1 MLNRIIDLTLAYRWL
16 VLIGIV
22 VLLGAGGYALY
33 TIPVEAFPDLTN
45 NQVVVVTDAPS
56 FPPTEVEQ
64 LVTYPIER
72 AMLGL
77 PNKQEVRSLSKLG
90 LSMVT
95 VVFDDSVAM
104 YFARQL
110 VAERLQQISVALP
123 RGIQPTLGLPATAF
137 GELYQYTLS
146 GPLSAME
153 LKDLH
158 EWVIKPQLRTLPG
171 VSEINAWGGQT
182 KQYQIVVDPAL
193 LDQYGLTLHDVA
205 KRVEDNNSN
214 FGGGYIEHAAEQY
227 TLLGIGRAVTTE
239 DLGNIVLAAKGGTPV
254 LLRDVANVRIGPAP
268 PEGATLRQ
276 GETVSG
282 MVIMLKGENGK
293 QLIERVKERIA
304 SLRLPPGVK
313 ITPFYDQSFVIDGT
327 IHTVEKNLL
336 EGFVLVTIVLL
347 LFLGNLRAALITA
360 AIIPFSMLI
369 SFLGMRLFG
378 ISANL
383 MSLGA
388 IDFGMIVDGAVVMME
403 NSVHRLREDQSQEAP
418 LESVRHAAHEVARP
432 MTFAVII
439 IIAVYLPILFLQ
451 GMEGRM
457 FRPMAI
463 TVCAALAGSL
473 LLALT
478 MVPML
483 ASYSFS
489 KGIRCPRGG
498 NSEPVL
504 AEQRWMTMLG
514 NGYERVLAW
523 AIRYRILTVAAALLV
538 LGVAL
543 GSLYF
548 IGTEFM
554 PRLDEGSI
562 LVETRKLPGVSL
574 TESVAISKIIE
585 QRLRKV
591 PEIAD
596 VVIKIGRPDFAT
608 EAMGINEGDTY
619 LLLRPIETWTRFHTK
634 EALIASL
641 AKELDTIPGVAYSF
655 TQPMAMRIDETI
667 SGVKSD
673 LAIKVFG
680 DDFRT
685 LDTIG
690 EQVLRAVST
699 VRGAADAQMEITSG
713 VAELSVRVDRAA
725 LARYSLNVTD
735 VEEAVA
741 SGGSGDL
748 ISEVIDG
755 PKRYTVA
762 VRLPERYRTDP
773 DAMRKIQLRAPAG
786 EQVALEQVARVEVRR
801 GPELVNREQ
810 GQRRIV
816 VMSNVRGRDL
826 GSFVAEVR
834 SKIDRDIAL
843 PTGYFVEYGGQFE
856 NQERATRR
864 LMLIVPVAITLIF
877 VLLYLTFASV
887 KQALLVVGNVP
898 FALVGGIAALWVRGM
913 NLNLSASIGF
923 IALFGVAMLNGVVL
937 VSSINQMRSGG
948 AASREAVLRGARRR
962 LRPVLMTAFVA
973 SFGFIPMAVATSTG
987 AEVQRPLAS
996 VVIGGLISSTLLTLF
1011 LLPVLFEWTAGR
1023 PTSPAKSI
1031 LIPPEGVR
1039 ERKGAQPR
1047 RTLHSDNGS

>member
-16 VLIGIV
+16 VAASIV
-22 VLLGAGGYALY
+22 ALLGAGGYALY

-45 NQVVVVTDAPS
+45 NQVVVVTSAPS
-56 FPPTEVEQ
+56 LPPTEVEQ

-110 VAERLQQISVALP
+110 VAERLQQISSTLP

-146 GPLSAME
+146 GPMSAME

-182 KQYQIVVDPAL
+182 KQFQIVVDPAAL
-193 LDQYGLTLHDVA
+193 NQYGLTLHDVA
-205 KRVEDNNSN
+205 SRVEDNNTN
-214 FGGGYIEHAAEQY
+214 FGGGYIEHASEQY
-227 TLLGIGRAVTTE
+227 TLTGTGRATTPE
-239 DLGNIVLAAKGGTPV
+239 DLGNIVLTAKDGTAL
-254 LLRDVANVRIGPAP
+254 LLRDVGEVRIGPAP
-268 PEGATLRQ
+268 PEGATLRN

-293 QLIERVKERIA
+293 RLIELVKERIA

-313 ITPFYDQSFVIDGT
+313 IVPFYDQAFVIDGT
-327 IHTVEKNLL
+327 IHTVEKNLF
-336 EGFVLVTIVLL
+336 EGFILVTVVLL

-360 AIIPFSMLI
+360 AIIPFSMII

-403 NSVHRLREDQSQEAP
+403 NSVHRLEERHGEEAP

-451 GMEGRM
+451 GLEGRM

-463 TVCAALAGSL
+463 TVCTALAGSL

-483 ASYSFS
+483 ASFSFR
-489 KGIRCPRGG
+489 KGIPGT
-498 NSEPVL
+498 EPKN
-504 AEQRWMTMLG
+504 RWGEAIKNAYT
-514 NGYERVLAW
+514 RVLAW
-523 AIRYRILTVAAALLV
+523 AIRFRVLTVTAALAV
-538 LGVAL
+538 LGVAV

-554 PRLDEGSI
+554 PKLDEGSI

-574 TESVAISKIIE
+574 TESVAISKRIE
-585 QRLRKV
+585 QRLRQV

-619 LLLRPIETWTRFHTK
+619 LLLRPMETWTRFHSK
-634 EALIASL
+634 EALIAAL

-667 SGVKSD
+667 SGVKAD

-680 DDFRT
+680 NDFQA
-685 LDTIG
+685 LDRIG

-699 VRGAADAQMEITSG
+699 VRGAADAQMEVTSG
-713 VAELSVRVDRAA
+713 VAELSVAVDRSA
-725 LARYSLNVTD
+725 LARYGLNVTD
-735 VEEAVA
+735 IEQATA
-741 SGGSGDL
+741 SGGSGDV

-755 PKRYTVA
+755 EKRYTVA
-762 VRLPERYRTDP
+762 LRLPERYRTDP
-773 DAMRKIQLRAPAG
+773 DAMRRILLRAPGG
-786 EQVALEQVARVEVRR
+786 EQVSLGQVARVEVRR
-801 GPELVNREQ
+801 GPELINREE
-810 GQRRIV
+810 GQRRMV

-834 SKIDRDIAL
+834 SKIDRDVSL
-843 PTGYFVEYGGQFE
+843 PPGYFFEYGGQFE
-856 NQERATRR
+856 NQDRATRR
-864 LMLIVPVAITLIF
+864 LLLIVPIVVALIF
-877 VLLYLTFASV
+877 VLLYFTFTSA
-887 KQALLVVGNVP
+887 KYALLVVGNVP
-898 FALVGGIAALWVRGM
+898 FALVGGIAALWIRGM

-937 VSSINQMRSGG
+937 VSSINQLRANGY
-948 AASREAVLRGARRR
+948 AAREAVLDGARRR

-973 SFGFIPMAVATSTG
+973 SFGFLPMALSTSTG

-996 VVIGGLISSTLLTLF
+996 VVIGGLVSSTLLTLF
-1011 LLPVLFEWTAGR
+1011 LLPVLYQWVCGDR
-1023 PTSPAKSI
+1023 KTSA
-1031 LIPPEGVR
+1031 
-1039 ERKGAQPR
+1039 
-1047 RTLHSDNGS
+1047 

>member
-1 MLNRIIDLTLAYRWL
+1 MLNRIIDFTLSFRWL
-16 VLIGIV
+16 VVVGILA
-22 VLLGAGGYALY
+22 LLAAGGYALY

-56 FPPTEVEQ
+56 LPPTEVEQ

-77 PNKQEVRSLSKLG
+77 PNKEEVRSLSKLG

-95 VVFDDSVAM
+95 VVFDDSVPM

-110 VAERLQQISVALP
+110 VAERLQQISSTLP

-137 GELYQYTLS
+137 GELYQYTLT
-146 GPLSAME
+146 GPMSAME

-158 EWVIKPQLRTLPG
+158 EWIIKPQLRTLPG

-182 KQYQIVVDPAL
+182 KQFQIVVDPAR

-205 KRVEDNNSN
+205 QRVEDNNTN

-227 TLLGIGRAVTTE
+227 TLIGSARAVTPDE
-239 DLGNIVLAAKGGTPV
+239 FGSIVLSTKNGTPL
-254 LLRDVANVRIGPAP
+254 LLRDVAQVRIGSSPA
-268 PEGATLRQ
+268 EGATLRN

-293 QLIERVKERIA
+293 KLIELVKERIVN
-304 SLRLPPGVK
+304 LRLPPGVK
-313 ITPFYDQSFVIDGT
+313 INPFYDQSFVIDGT
-327 IHTVEKNLL
+327 IRTVEKNLF
-336 EGFVLVTIVLL
+336 EGFILVTIVLL
-347 LFLGNLRAALITA
+347 VFLGNLRAALITA
-360 AIIPFSMLI
+360 AVIPFSMLI
-369 SFLGMRLFG
+369 SFLGMRMFG
-378 ISANL
+378 VSANL

-403 NSVHRLREDQSQEAP
+403 NSVHRLREENGMEPP
-418 LESVRHAAHEVARP
+418 LESVRHAAREVARP
-432 MTFAVII
+432 MTFAVVI

-451 GMEGRM
+451 GLEGRM
-457 FRPMAI
+457 FRPMAT
-463 TVCAALAGSL
+463 TVCTALAGSL

-478 MVPML
+478 IVPAL
-483 ASYSFS
+483 ASFSFR
-489 KGIRCPRGG
+489 KGLRAPRSTGA
-498 NSEPVL
+498 V
-504 AEQRWMTMLG
+504 EQGWMQALG
-514 NGYERVLAW
+514 NAYMRMLAW
-523 AIRYRILTVAAALLV
+523 AIRYRAVTVGVSVLV
-538 LGVAL
+538 LGAAL
-543 GSLYF
+543 ASLYF
-548 IGTEFM
+548 IGSEFM

-574 TESVAISKIIE
+574 TESIAISKVIE
-585 QRLRKV
+585 QRLRKF

-619 LLLRPIETWTRFHTK
+619 LLLRPMETWTRFHSK
-634 EALIASL
+634 EALIAAV

-667 SGVKSD
+667 SGVKAD

-680 DDFRT
+680 ENFRV
-685 LDTIG
+685 LDNIG
-690 EQVLRAVST
+690 QQVLRAVSG
-699 VRGAADAQMEITSG
+699 VQGAADEQMEITSG
-713 VAELSVRVDRAA
+713 VAELSIRPDRSA
-725 LARYSLNVTD
+725 LARYGLNVTD

-741 SGGSGDL
+741 SGGSGDV

-755 PKRYTVA
+755 QRRYTVA
-762 VRLPERYRTDP
+762 VRLPERFRTDA
-773 DAMRKIQLRAPAG
+773 DAMKKILLRAPGGA
-786 EQVALEQVARVEVRR
+786 QVALEQVAKVEVNR

-834 SKIDRDIAL
+834 AKIDRDVNL
-843 PTGYFVEYGGQFE
+843 PTGYFIEYGGQFE
-856 NQERATRR
+856 NQQRASRR
-864 LMLIVPVAITLIF
+864 LMLILPIAITLIF
-877 VLLYLTFASV
+877 VLLYLTFTSV
-887 KQALLVVGNVP
+887 KLALLVLVNIP
-898 FALVGGIAALWVRGM
+898 FALVGGIAALWIRGM

-937 VSSINQMRSGG
+937 ISSINQMRNDSVT
-948 AASREAVLRGARRR
+948 ARHAVLQGSRRR

-973 SFGFIPMAVATSTG
+973 SFGFLPMATSTSTG

-996 VVIGGLISSTLLTLF
+996 VVIGGLVSSTMLTLF
-1011 LLPVLFEWTAGR
+1011 LLPVLYDWMSGRRPKPFE
-1023 PTSPAKSI
+1023 
-1031 LIPPEGVR
+1031 E
-1039 ERKGAQPR
+1039 
-1047 RTLHSDNGS
+1047 

>member
-1 MLNRIIDLTLAYRWL
+1 MLNRIIDLTLRYPWL
-16 VLIGIV
+16 TFLGILA
-22 VLLGAGGYALY
+22 LLAGGGYALY

-56 FPPTEVEQ
+56 LPPTEVEQ

-77 PNKQEVRSLSKLG
+77 PNKEEVRSLSKLG

-95 VVFDDSVAM
+95 IVFDDSVAL

-110 VAERLQQISVALP
+110 VAERLQQISSSLP

-146 GPLSAME
+146 GPMSPMD

-182 KQYQIVVDPAL
+182 KQFQIVADPAL
-193 LDQYGLTLHDVA
+193 LEQYGLTLHDVET
-205 KRVEDNNSN
+205 RVQENNTN

-227 TLLGIGRAVTTE
+227 TLLGNGRAVTTQ
-239 DLGNIVLAAKGGTPV
+239 DLGNIVLTAKDGTPV
-254 LLRDVANVRIGPAP
+254 LLRDVAQVRIGAAP
-268 PEGATLRQ
+268 PQGATLRN

-293 QLIERVKERIA
+293 KLIERVKERIA

-313 ITPFYDQSFVIDGT
+313 LVPFYDQSFVIDGT
-327 IHTVEKNLL
+327 IHTVEKNLS
-336 EGFVLVTIVLL
+336 EGFVLVAVILL
-347 LFLGNLRAALITA
+347 LFLGNFRAALITA

-403 NSVHRLREDQSQEAP
+403 NSVHRLEKRRGMESP
-418 LESVRHAAHEVARP
+418 LESVRQAAHEVARP
-432 MTFAVII
+432 MTFAVVI

-463 TVCAALAGSL
+463 TVCAALLGSL
-473 LLALT
+473 VLALT
-478 MVPML
+478 MIPLLTAFAFRRGVSNAGP
-483 ASYSFS
+483 S
-489 KGIRCPRGG
+489 KKSWMEALGGVYARVLEVAIRF
-498 NSEPVL
+498 
-504 AEQRWMTMLG
+504 RWMTVG
-514 NGYERVLAW
+514 VSV
-523 AIRYRILTVAAALLV
+523 IV
-538 LGVAL
+538 LGIAV

-554 PRLDEGSI
+554 PKLDEGSI

-574 TESVAISKIIE
+574 TESIEISKRIE
-585 QRLRKV
+585 QRLRKF

-619 LLLRPIETWTRFHTK
+619 LLLRPMDTWTRFHSK
-634 EALIASL
+634 EELISAVS
-641 AKELDTIPGVAYSF
+641 KELDKEPGIVYDF

-667 SGVKSD
+667 SGVKAD

-680 DDFRT
+680 DDFAT
-685 LDTIG
+685 LDAIG
-690 EQVLRAVST
+690 QKVLREVSS
-699 VRGAADAQMEITSG
+699 VRGAAEPQMEVTSG
-713 VAELSVRVDRAA
+713 VAELTVQVDRSA
-725 LARYSLNVTD
+725 LARYGMDVSD
-735 VEEAVA
+735 VEQAVA
-741 SGGSGDL
+741 SGGSGDI
-748 ISEVIDG
+748 ISEVLDG
-755 PKRYTVA
+755 QKRYTVA
-762 VRLPERYRTDP
+762 LRVPERYRTDP
-773 DAMRKIQLRAPAG
+773 DAMRKIPLRAPGG
-786 EQVALEQVARVEVRR
+786 EQVMLEQVAHVDVRR
-801 GPELVNREQ
+801 GPELINRED

-834 SKIDRDIAL
+834 SKIDRNVAL
-843 PTGYFVEYGGQFE
+843 PTGYFIEYSGQFE

-864 LMLIVPVAITLIF
+864 LLLIVPLAIALIF
-877 VLLYLTFASV
+877 VLLYLTFTSA
-887 KQALLVVGNVP
+887 KLALLVVANVP

-937 VSSINQMRSGG
+937 VSSIRQLHQSGM
-948 AASREAVLRGARRR
+948 AFHHAVISGARRR

-973 SFGFIPMAVATSTG
+973 SFGFIPMALATSTG

-996 VVIGGLISSTLLTLF
+996 VVIGGLFSSTMLTLF
-1011 LLPVLFEWTAGR
+1011 LLPVLYWWVGEAKDADGTHATADEEKLA
-1023 PTSPAKSI
+1023 PAD
-1031 LIPPEGVR
+1031 
-1039 ERKGAQPR
+1039 A
-1047 RTLHSDNGS
+1047 

>member
-1 MLNRIIDLTLAYRWL
+1 MLNRIIDLTLQYRWL
-16 VLIGIV
+16 AFLGIIA
-22 VLLGAGGYALY
+22 LLAGGGYALY

-56 FPPTEVEQ
+56 LPPTEVEQ

-95 VVFDDSVAM
+95 IVFDDSVAM

-110 VAERLQQISVALP
+110 VSERLQQISSALP

-146 GPLSAME
+146 GPMSAMD

-193 LDQYGLTLHDVA
+193 LEQYGLTLHDVEA
-205 KRVEDNNSN
+205 RVQENNTN
-214 FGGGYIEHAAEQY
+214 FGGGYIEHASEQY
-227 TLLGIGRAVTTE
+227 TLLGTGRAVTTQ
-239 DLGNIVLAAKGGTPV
+239 DLGSIVLTAKSGTPV
-254 LLRDVANVRIGPAP
+254 LLRDVANVRIGASP
-268 PEGATLRQ
+268 PEGATLRH

-293 QLIERVKERIA
+293 KLIERVKERIA
-304 SLRLPPGVK
+304 GLHLPAGVK
-313 ITPFYDQSFVIDGT
+313 IVPFYDQAFVIDGT
-327 IHTVEKNLL
+327 IHTVEKNLF
-336 EGFVLVTIVLL
+336 EGFLLVAIVLL

-403 NSVHRLREDQSQEAP
+403 NSVHRLEEQHGKESP
-418 LESVRHAAHEVARP
+418 VESVRHAAHEVARP

-439 IIAVYLPILFLQ
+439 IIAVYMPILFLQ
-451 GMEGRM
+451 GLEGRM

-463 TVCAALAGSL
+463 AVCTALAGSL

-478 MVPML
+478 MVPLL
-483 ASYSFS
+483 ASVTFRRGLQRSAGGTEQHWMEVLG
-489 KGIRCPRGG
+489 GIYGR
-498 NSEPVL
+498 
-504 AEQRWMTMLG
+504 MLK
-514 NGYERVLAW
+514 W
-523 AIRYRILTVAAALLV
+523 AIRFRVLTLAVSVIV
-538 LGVAL
+538 LGIAV

-554 PRLDEGSI
+554 PKLDEGSI

-574 TESVAISKIIE
+574 TESVEISKRIE
-585 QRLRKV
+585 QRLRQF

-619 LLLRPIETWTRFHTK
+619 LLLRPMDTWRRFHSK
-634 EALIASL
+634 EALIAAVS
-641 AKELDTIPGVAYSF
+641 KELETIPGIAYNF

-680 DDFRT
+680 DNFQT
-685 LDTIG
+685 LDSIG
-690 EQVLRAVST
+690 ERVLRAVSA

-713 VAELSVRVDRAA
+713 VAELSIGIDRSA
-725 LARYSLNVTD
+725 LARYGLDVMD
-735 VEEAVA
+735 VEQAVA
-741 SGGSGDL
+741 SGGSGDI
-748 ISEVIDG
+748 ISEVLDG
-755 PKRYTVA
+755 QKRYTVA
-762 VRLPERYRTDP
+762 LRLPERYRTDP
-773 DAMRKIQLRAPAG
+773 DAMRKIPLLAPGG
-786 EQVALEQVARVEVRR
+786 EQVALEQVARIEVKR
-801 GPELVNREQ
+801 GPELINREQ

-834 SKIDRDIAL
+834 SRIDRDVAL
-843 PTGYFVEYGGQFE
+843 PLGYFIEYGGQFE

-864 LMLIVPVAITLIF
+864 LLMIVPLAITLIF
-877 VLLYLTFASV
+877 VLLYLTFSSA
-887 KQALLVVGNVP
+887 KLALLVVANVP
-898 FALVGGIAALWVRGM
+898 FALVGGIAALWIRGM

-937 VSSINQMRSGG
+937 VSSIKQL
-948 AASREAVLRGARRR
+948 REAGSAFGDAVIAGARRR

-973 SFGFIPMAVATSTG
+973 SFGFIPMALSTSTG

-996 VVIGGLISSTLLTLF
+996 VVIGGLVSSTMLTLF
-1011 LLPVLFEWTAGR
+1011 LLPVLYSWF
-1023 PTSPAKSI
+1023 
-1031 LIPPEGVR
+1031 VR
-1039 ERKGAQPR
+1039 ERAVA
-1047 RTLHSDNGS
+1047 D

>member
-16 VLIGIV
+16 VAACIV
-22 VLLGAGGYALY
+22 TALAAGGYALY

-45 NQVVVVTDAPS
+45 NQVVVVTSAPS
-56 FPPTEVEQ
+56 LPPTEVEQ
-64 LVTYPIER
+64 LVTYPLER

-110 VAERLQQISVALP
+110 VAERLQQISSTLP

-146 GPLSAME
+146 GPMSAME

-182 KQYQIVVDPAL
+182 KQFQIVVDPAAL
-193 LDQYGLTLHDVA
+193 NQYGLTLHDVA
-205 KRVEDNNSN
+205 SRVEDNNTN
-214 FGGGYIEHAAEQY
+214 FGGGYIEHASEQY
-227 TLLGIGRAVTTE
+227 TLTGTGRATTPE
-239 DLGNIVLAAKGGTPV
+239 DLGNIVLTAKDGTPL
-254 LLRDVANVRIGPAP
+254 LLRDVGEVRIGPAP
-268 PEGATLRQ
+268 PEGATLRN

-293 QLIERVKERIA
+293 RLIELVKERIA

-313 ITPFYDQSFVIDGT
+313 IVPFYDQAYVIDGT
-327 IHTVEKNLL
+327 INTVKKNLF
-336 EGFVLVTIVLL
+336 EGFILVTVVLL

-360 AIIPFSMLI
+360 AIIPFSMII

-403 NSVHRLREDQSQEAP
+403 NSVHRLEERHGEEAP
-418 LESVRHAAHEVARP
+418 LESVRRAAHEVARP

-451 GMEGRM
+451 GLEGRM

-463 TVCAALAGSL
+463 TVCTALAGSL

-483 ASYSFS
+483 ASFGFR
-489 KGIRCPRGG
+489 KGIPR
-498 NSEPVL
+498 
-504 AEQRWMTMLG
+504 AERKSRLG
-514 NGYERVLAW
+514 EAVKNAYTRVLAW
-523 AIRYRILTVAAALLV
+523 AIRFRVLTVMAALAV
-538 LGVAL
+538 LGVAV

-554 PRLDEGSI
+554 PKLDEGSI

-574 TESVAISKIIE
+574 TESVAISKRIE
-585 QRLRKV
+585 QRLRQV

-619 LLLRPIETWTRFHTK
+619 LLLRPMDTWTRFHSK
-634 EALIASL
+634 EALIAAL

-667 SGVKSD
+667 SGVKAD

-680 DDFRT
+680 NDFQE
-685 LDTIG
+685 LDTLG
-690 EQVLRAVST
+690 QQVLRAVST
-699 VRGAADAQMEITSG
+699 VRGAADAQMEVTSG
-713 VAELSVRVDRAA
+713 VAELSVAVDRSA
-725 LARYSLNVTD
+725 LARYGLNVTD
-735 VEEAVA
+735 IEQATA
-741 SGGSGDL
+741 SGGSGDV

-755 PKRYTVA
+755 EKRYTVA
-762 VRLPERYRTDP
+762 LRLPERYRTDP
-773 DAMRKIQLRAPAG
+773 DAMRRILLRAPGG
-786 EQVALEQVARVEVRR
+786 EQVTLGQVARVEVRR
-801 GPELVNREQ
+801 GPELINREE
-810 GQRRIV
+810 GQRRMV

-834 SKIDRDIAL
+834 SKIDRDVQL
-843 PTGYFVEYGGQFE
+843 PPGYYIEYGGQFE
-856 NQERATRR
+856 NQDRATRR
-864 LMLIVPVAITLIF
+864 LLLIVPIVVALIF
-877 VLLYLTFASV
+877 VLLYFTFTSA
-887 KQALLVVGNVP
+887 KYALLVVGNVP
-898 FALVGGIAALWVRGM
+898 FALVGGIAALWIRGM

-937 VSSINQMRSGG
+937 VSSINQLRANGY
-948 AASREAVLRGARRR
+948 AAREAVLDGARRR

-973 SFGFIPMAVATSTG
+973 SFGFLPMALSTSTG

-996 VVIGGLISSTLLTLF
+996 VVIGGLVSSTLLTLF
-1011 LLPVLFEWTAGR
+1011 LLPVLYQWVCGKGVCGKESST
-1023 PTSPAKSI
+1023 PA
-1031 LIPPEGVR
+1031 
-1039 ERKGAQPR
+1039 
-1047 RTLHSDNGS
+1047 